1 MDRETGGVQ
10 ALRNNPSN
18 TVLTS
23 IPALQAAVRA
33 NPELQGRT
41 VGGLIDYAKSEFDND
56 TITANDIQRDERQ
69 FQSAADRLRARVARR
84 LWCAVPCQHRPDESK
99 ANLHALIGPST
110 PGVLRCQAMSIPCQ

>member
-1 MDRETGGVQ
+1 MQ

-33 NPELQGRT
+33 NPELQGGTT

-56 TITANDIQRDERQ
+56 TITANDIASVATRER
-69 FQSAADRLRARVARR
+69 
-84 LWCAVPCQHRPDESK
+84 
-99 ANLHALIGPST
+99 
-110 PGVLRCQAMSIPCQ
+110 

>member
-1 MDRETGGVQ
+1 VQ

-33 NPELQGRT
+33 NPELQGGTT

-56 TITANDIQRDERQ
+56 TITANDI
-69 FQSAADRLRARVARR
+69 ARVAAESADRR
-84 LWCAVPCQHRPDESK
+84 RRGNRPAFHRTYPIAAIPPAPVSVLAAMANPLGISSRDASAAELLAPRQHR
-99 ANLHALIGPST
+99 
-110 PGVLRCQAMSIPCQ
+110 

>member
-84 LWCAVPCQHRPDESK
+84 LWCAVPSQHRP
-99 ANLHALIGPST
+99 GRT
-110 PGVLRCQAMSIPCQ
+110 QG